1 MSVESAADRAALL
14 ADFGVSVSWKVGAA
28 AAVTLTGIFDNGTV
42 VHEGGEGLGMLNR
55 RATLTLREAD
65 VPAGTATDVITIA
78 GVTYH
83 PKNSLPDGTGMVVVT
98 LERIV
103 A

>member
-1 MSVESAADRAALL
+1 VSVETAADRGALL
-14 ADFGVSVSWKVGAA
+14 ADFGVSVSWKVGVA

-65 VPAGTATDVITIA
+65 VPAGTAADVITIA